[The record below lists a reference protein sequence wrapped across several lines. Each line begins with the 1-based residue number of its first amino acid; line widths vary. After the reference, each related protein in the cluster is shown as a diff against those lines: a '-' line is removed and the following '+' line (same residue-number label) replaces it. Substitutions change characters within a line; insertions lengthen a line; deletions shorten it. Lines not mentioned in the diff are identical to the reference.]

1 MQGLLKLIELR
12 KWMERNN
19 RSEAEG
25 RQYLLSFGCNRDDIT
40 PLSIIIKI
48 YGNMRQRYDTEAHK
62 NEEKPIK
69 KVWFQFRQQ

>member
-1 MQGLLKLIELR
+1 
-12 KWMERNN
+12 MERNN

-48 YGNMRQRYDTEAHK
+48 YGNMRQRYDTEAQK

-69 KVWFQFRQQ
+69 KV

>member
-25 RQYLLSFGCNRDDIT
+25 RQYLLSFGCNRDDI
-40 PLSIIIKI
+40 IFIKI

>member
-12 KWMERNN
+12 KRMERNN

-25 RQYLLSFGCNRDDIT
+25 RQYLLSFECNRDDIT

-62 NEEKPIK
+62 NEDKPIK
-69 KVWFQFRQQ
+69 KV

>member
-1 MQGLLKLIELR
+1 
-12 KWMERNN
+12 MERNN

-25 RQYLLSFGCNRDDIT
+25 RQYLLSFECNRDIT

-62 NEEKPIK
+62 NEDKPIK
-69 KVWFQFRQQ
+69 KV

>member
-1 MQGLLKLIELR
+1 
-12 KWMERNN
+12 MERNN

-48 YGNMRQRYDTEAHK
+48 YGNMRQRYEAHK
-62 NEEKPIK
+62 NEDKPIK
-69 KVWFQFRQQ
+69 KFDFNLDNSNIQQIFQLTFT

>member
-1 MQGLLKLIELR
+1 
-12 KWMERNN
+12 MERNN

-25 RQYLLSFGCNRDDIT
+25 RQYLLSFGCNRDDI
-40 PLSIIIKI
+40 IFIKI

-69 KVWFQFRQQ
+69 KV